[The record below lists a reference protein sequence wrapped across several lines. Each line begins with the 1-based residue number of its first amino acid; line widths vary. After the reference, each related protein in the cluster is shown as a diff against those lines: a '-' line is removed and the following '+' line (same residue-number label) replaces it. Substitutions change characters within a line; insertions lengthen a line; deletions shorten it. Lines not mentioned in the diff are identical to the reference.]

1 MSLFR
6 RTSEPTAPAP
16 APSAQPPSS
25 GTGAAISLEKV
36 QRSAPG
42 LVDLYKRAGVSLQK
56 RGLTGQRAAV
66 YLVLD
71 RSGSMRPYYSNGSVQ
86 HLAEQALGLS
96 ANLDDDGT
104 VPLVFFDHRPY
115 PAVDIDLYHYTG
127 HIAMH
132 HNRLG
137 SMGGTEYAPAIHA
150 VMTHYQESGA
160 ADPAFVIFQTDGEP
174 SDARNAEQALKD
186 ASHLPL
192 FWAFVGFG
200 SRFQFLQKL
209 DTMGGRAVDNASF
222 FAAGVDPRAM
232 SDEDLYDRLMAE
244 YPQWLTAARTKGIL
258 A

>member
-96 ANLDDDGT
+96 ANLDDDGQ
-104 VPLVFFDHRPY
+104 VPLVYFGSHVNQTGDADLANYHGIINRTHAVVGWGSTNY
-115 PAVDIDLYHYTG
+115 AAAIDYVVDIHGDNPTPGL
-127 HIAMH
+127 
-132 HNRLG
+132 
-137 SMGGTEYAPAIHA
+137 
-150 VMTHYQESGA
+150 
-160 ADPAFVIFQTDGEP
+160 VIFQSDGEP
-174 SDARNAEQALKD
+174 DSRPAAEAALRE
-186 ASHLPL
+186 ASRRPL
-192 FWAFVGFG
+192 HFAFVGFG
-200 SRFQFLQKL
+200 SHVSFLQKL
-209 DTMGGRAVDNASF
+209 DDLRGRAVDNASF
-222 FAAGVDPRAM
+222 FHARDPHRTT
-232 SDEDLYDRLMAE
+232 DEQLYDGITHE
-244 YPQWLTAARTKGIL
+244 YAGWLAAATAAEIVR
-258 A
+258 